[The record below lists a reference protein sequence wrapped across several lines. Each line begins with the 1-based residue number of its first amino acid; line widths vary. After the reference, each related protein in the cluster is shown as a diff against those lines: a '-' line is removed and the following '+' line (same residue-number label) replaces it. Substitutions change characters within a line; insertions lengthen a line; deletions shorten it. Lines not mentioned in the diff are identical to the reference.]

1 MANARAALENA
12 LDRENVVVLYQPI
25 HDVAS
30 RRMIAAEAL
39 MRQRRESGEIRE
51 AAILTQAA
59 EQASREEMIDLDE
72 ILLERAFAGG
82 ARWPADLRLHVNLS
96 PREFQHDDLVDRVR
110 RAVGTSGMNPH
121 RVTLEITETSHF
133 KHLEDAVR
141 VLREIKGLGVE
152 VWLDD
157 FGTGH
162 STIEQLYR
170 FPVDGLKL
178 PATFVTG
185 VDRNRRSRAITKA
198 LIALAHDLALHVI
211 AEGVEHESQL
221 AALADLDCDA
231 VQGFLFSRPVGLE
244 ELLAESGSSDR
255 GGAPGPPARSA

>member
-1 MANARAALENA
+1 MANELAALENA

-25 HDVAS
+25 HEVAS

-51 AAILTQAA
+51 AAILTKAA
-59 EQASREEMIDLDE
+59 EHAPRDEMIDLDE
-72 ILLERAFAGG
+72 IVLERAFTGW
-82 ARWPADLRLHVNLS
+82 RSDLRLHVNLS
-96 PREFQHDDLVDRVR
+96 PREFQHDDVVARVR
-110 RAVGTSGMNPH
+110 RAIDAATINPH
-121 RVTLEITETSHF
+121 RVTLEIMETSHLE
-133 KHLEDAVR
+133 HLGDAAR
-141 VLREIKGLGVE
+141 VLREIKALGVE

-170 FPVDGLKL
+170 FPIDGLKL
-178 PATFVTG
+178 PSTFIAD
-185 VDRNRRSRAITKA
+185 VDRNRRSRAITKS

-211 AEGVEHESQL
+211 AEGVEREAQL

-231 VQGFLFSRPVGLE
+231 VQGFLFSRPVTLD
-244 ELLAESGSSDR
+244 ELLVTGHQSLEKTTD
-255 GGAPGPPARSA
+255 

>member
-1 MANARAALENA
+1 MANERAALENA

-39 MRQRRESGEIRE
+39 MRQQRESGEIRE
-51 AAILTQAA
+51 AAILTKAA
-59 EQASREEMIDLDE
+59 EHASREDMISLDD
-72 ILLERAFAGG
+72 ILLERAFAG
-82 ARWPADLRLHVNLS
+82 WESNLRLHVNLS
-96 PREFQHDDLVDRVR
+96 PREFQHDDVVGRVR
-110 RAVGTSGMNPH
+110 RAIETSAVNPH
-121 RVTLEITETSHF
+121 RVTLEVTETSPIQR
-133 KHLEDAVR
+133 LDDAAR
-141 VLREIKGLGVE
+141 VLREMKALGVE

-178 PATFVTG
+178 PAVFVSTI
-185 VDRNRRSRAITKA
+185 DRNRRSRAITKS

-211 AEGVEHESQL
+211 AEGVERESQL
-221 AALADLDCDA
+221 TALADLDCDA
-231 VQGFLFSRPVGLE
+231 VQGFLFSRPVTLE
-244 ELLAESGSSDR
+244 ELAAVSRD
-255 GGAPGPPARSA
+255 A

>member
-12 LDRENVVVLYQPI
+12 IDRENVVVLYQPI

-51 AAILTQAA
+51 AAILTEAA
-59 EQASREEMIDLDE
+59 EKAPRDEMIDLDE
-72 ILLERAFAGG
+72 IVLERAFTGW
-82 ARWPADLRLHVNLS
+82 RSELRLHVNLS
-96 PREFQHDDLVDRVR
+96 PREFQHDDVVARVR
-110 RAVGTSGMNPH
+110 RAIETAGVNP
-121 RVTLEITETSHF
+121 RQITLEITETSHIQ
-133 KHLEDAVR
+133 HLDDAAR
-141 VLREIKGLGVE
+141 VLREMKALGVE
-152 VWLDD
+152 LWLDD

-170 FPVDGLKL
+170 FPVDGLKI
-178 PATFVTG
+178 PATFIAN
-185 VDRNRRSRAITKA
+185 VDRNRRSRAITKS

-211 AEGVEHESQL
+211 AEGVEREAQL

-231 VQGFLFSRPVGLE
+231 VQGFLFSRPVSLE
-244 ELLAESGSSDR
+244 ELLSGNADPA
-255 GGAPGPPARSA
+255 GAPGPRERSA